1 MTSMN
6 LPIELATL
14 SDQAVDKVRSWLEYS
29 KKESVPNADAKRL
42 AAVLQDPNG
51 LGIHGW
57 FRGSSGSN

>member
-29 KKESVPNADAKRL
+29 KRKACPMPMRSV
-42 AAVLQDPNG
+42 
-51 LGIHGW
+51 
-57 FRGSSGSN
+57 